1 MYIENLHLNIV
12 NSRVYI
18 ASVATLNV
26 APTLNVALDVKCR
39 KADAKCRNQ
48 R

>member
-1 MYIENLHLNIV
+1 MQC
-12 NSRVYI
+12 
-18 ASVATLNV
+18 VATLNV